1 MDVNELIG
9 VTFGTCTLERI
20 IGRGGMGAVFLAQQ
34 SRPVRTV
41 AVKVVMPPEEADAD
55 DRRVYFERFQRE
67 ADTVARLEHK
77 NILPVFEYD
86 EAVVMGERLAYLV
99 MPFVR
104 GGTLRERIDEM
115 QRARQQFDLNTIAS
129 YISQIADALNYA
141 HSLGVIH
148 RDVKPANL
156 LFHSDGRILLSDF
169 GIVRLSAMPALTT
182 VGNFLGTAEYASP
195 EQASGSELDA
205 RSDIYA
211 LGCILFE
218 LLTGYVPFS
227 GSNPFAILSK
237 HISDPVPSIK
247 NRRPDLSPAIEFVV
261 KKALAKNPQD
271 RYQNATEMAADLQ
284 AAISP
289 ALAAPGRMRL
299 SGDANNEDSTVA
311 ERSWQPPVPQG
322 AGMQARQPAAYPFY
336 PPNSPAAPVSPPA
349 GAMPGPAQIANAP
362 QNAGGI
368 PFTVQAAME
377 DGKGSTEPTPKRGRR
392 LYFYGATGITIFL
405 QLPTLALLFASA
417 TPGTIT
423 PAVSGILCGIVTNLL
438 ILAAIGFTGVTRQR
452 SIDNDVRR
460 FLIVSLVAALLAG
473 LFISFGADTSSHG
486 LHIPLLAYAVLLASN
501 VYGLRLL
508 GAVDAHYDVIEV
520 APVLWR
526 TAMIAALTG
535 LLPLTLI
542 LILTLSIPAPL
553 ILSQPQ
559 LLRVFGIFIVALIG
573 APTPGA
579 VLAVWLSQKMKF
591 PMLVRNSAIAGML
604 MFAGA
609 YILAL
614 IWSALTSNHTL
625 FFEAFKQSGLA
636 FLIGG
641 CALALLGALRGMLDV
656 WAYQRITKKKIP

>member
-1 MDVNELIG
+1 
-9 VTFGTCTLERI
+9 
-20 IGRGGMGAVFLAQQ
+20 
-34 SRPVRTV
+34 PVRTV
-41 AVKVVMPPEEADAD
+41 AVKVVMPPEDADAD

-115 QRARQQFDLNTIAS
+115 QRTRQQFDLNTIAN
-129 YISQIADALNYA
+129 YISQIADALTYA

-156 LFHSDGRILLSDF
+156 LFHSDGRLLLSDF

-218 LLTGYVPFS
+218 LLTGHVPFS

-247 NRRPDLSPAIEFVV
+247 NMRPDLSPAIEFVV

-271 RYQNATEMAADLQ
+271 RYQNATEMTADLQ

-289 ALAAPGRMRL
+289 ALAVPGKMRL

-311 ERSWQPPVPQG
+311 ERSWQPPLPQG
-322 AGMQARQPAAYPFY
+322 AVMQARQPAAYPSY
-336 PPNSPAAPVSPPA
+336 PPNSPAAPASPP
-349 GAMPGPAQIANAP
+349 GAMPAQAGQWNWPAQSGNAP
-362 QNAGGI
+362 QNGGGI
-368 PFTVQAAME
+368 PFTVQAALE

-392 LYFYGATGITIFL
+392 LYFYSTVGIAIFL

-423 PAVSGILCGIVTNLL
+423 PAVAGVLCGTVVNLL
-438 ILAAIGFTGVTRQR
+438 IMAAIGFVGVTRHR
-452 SIDNDVRR
+452 PIDSNIKR
-460 FLIVSLVAALLAG
+460 FLVVSLAAALVAG

-486 LHIPLLAYAVLLASN
+486 LYIPLLAYAVLLVSN
-501 VYGLRLL
+501 IYGLRLL

-526 TAMIAALTG
+526 ATMIAALTG

-542 LILTLSIPAPL
+542 LILMLSIPSPL
-553 ILSQPQ
+553 ILTQPQ
-559 LLRVFGIFIVALIG
+559 LLRVFGIFLVALIG

-579 VLAVWLSQKMKF
+579 VLALWLSRKMTF
-591 PMLVRNSAIAGML
+591 PMLLRNSAIAGLL

-614 IWSALTSNHTL
+614 FWSALTSNHTL
-625 FFEAFKQSGLA
+625 FFEAFKQPGLA

-656 WAYQRITKKKIP
+656 WAYQRITKKKIQ